1 MGQKFFRENTA
12 WLMSC
17 LMDKIDTRTRR
28 FLHKILSY
36 ATMPA
41 GRLHQ
46 SLVSKNLFHAEAVG
60 TGIVFIVGAPRTG
73 TTLLY
78 QILTNMINVGY
89 LSNLF
94 YHSLLSGIVLHER
107 IFGSR
112 PHNNFTSDNGRTRRW
127 IDVNESGKFW
137 YQWYPKDVPKLTDE
151 ILFGIDFSTMVGTI
165 RNIQLKLKKPL
176 VFKNQTSSQRVRS
189 FARLFPGSIFVHVI
203 RDPLPVARSI
213 IRQRRRFLGSQEK
226 WLSLKPENYEEIK
239 DLDYVEQVVR
249 QIHGVDGMIRSA
261 FDELNTNRCMTVR
274 YEDLD
279 KQWSDITRGVLKKL
293 SRFGRAEKRW
303 DARSLEIIINN
314 TKQDTDTD
322 FEAREIAQRIKQEYG

>member
-1 MGQKFFRENTA
+1 
-12 WLMSC
+12 
-17 LMDKIDTRTRR
+17 MDKIDTRTRR

-36 ATMPA
+36 ATMPV

-46 SLVSKNLFHAEAVG
+46 SLIRTDLQENAATH

-73 TTLLY
+73 STLLY
-78 QILTNMINVGY
+78 QLLTNMLNVGY
-89 LSNLF
+89 LSNLSNLF
-94 YHSLLSGIVLHER
+94 CHSLLSGMVLHER
-107 IFGSR
+107 IFSAR
-112 PHNNFTSDNGRTRRW
+112 PHNNFSSDNGRTRRW

-137 YQWYPKDVPKLTDE
+137 YQWYPRDVTKLTDE
-151 ILFGIDFSTMVGTI
+151 ILSGIDFSPMVGII

-189 FARLFPGSIFVHVI
+189 LASLFPDSIFVHVI

-226 WLSLKPENYEEIK
+226 WYSFKPENYEEIK

-261 FDELNTNRCMTVR
+261 FGELNTNRFMTVR

-279 KQWSDITRGVLKKL
+279 EQWPDITHEVLKKL
-293 SRFGRAEKRW
+293 SRFGPAEKRFGPAEKRQE
-303 DARSLEIIINN
+303 ARSPEIIINN
-314 TKQDTDTD
+314 TKLNPDTD
-322 FEAREIAQRIKQEYG
+322 FEARAIAEEIKQVYD